1 MSVLDVTREAS
12 VTTALLNNPP
22 ANVLTIDLINEVN
35 HFLASVDNE
44 QDTKVVVFKSA
55 NPLFFSAHF
64 DLNLINGTAEGH
76 AGCMAFSQMIK
87 SLKQLKPLSI
97 AVVDGCARGGGDEF
111 VMACDLSF
119 GTENAVFAQP
129 EIGVNI
135 PTGGQGG
142 VQYARR
148 MGRSKA
154 LQSLLTGRDHSA
166 QEAER
171 LNIITQYVPK
181 ADMDSF
187 LDSQLAV
194 INSLDRRDI
203 AMYKDIVATSI
214 MDEDAGVELE
224 LKYFLDRAG
233 EEKSQTIFK
242 AFLKSGGQ
250 TEREATDFMGIFAD
264 TVAELSR
271 HS

>member
-1 MSVLDVTREAS
+1 MSVLDIAKETG
-12 VTTALLNNPP
+12 VTTAVLNNPP

-35 HFLASVDNE
+35 QFLASVDKDP
-44 QDTKVVVFKSA
+44 DTKVVIFKSA

-64 DLNLINGTAEGH
+64 DLNLINGTPDGQ

-87 SLKQLKPLSI
+87 KLKQLKPLSI
-97 AVVDGCARGGGDEF
+97 AIVDGCARGGGDEF

-142 VQYARR
+142 VQYTRR

-171 LNIITQYVPK
+171 LNIITKYVPK
-181 ADMDSF
+181 AEMDRF
-187 LDSQLAV
+187 LNDQLAI
-194 INSLDRRDI
+194 INSLDLRDI
-203 AMYKDIVATSI
+203 AMYKDIVAASI
-214 MDEDAGVELE
+214 LDEEAGVELE
-224 LKYFLDRAG
+224 LKYFLDRAR

-242 AFLKSGGQ
+242 AFLNNGGQ

-271 HS
+271 